1 MVHARRIPAGG
12 RVTRESPD
20 GAAHRR
26 NEDLRQAKPKV
37 APRPTEARWLRV
49 GIGEFAISDKPEDMI
64 TTVALGSCVAVC
76 LSDPAAGVAGMLHF
90 LLPDA
95 KINSERARLEPAVF
109 ADSGIPLLF
118 HAAYSL
124 GAQKKRCK
132 VRLVGGADVA
142 GHGPEGILNVGRRNV
157 LAARRVLWR
166 NGILIEGEEVG
177 GSVPRTVTVA
187 VANGQVTVKVDGR
200 VITDF

>member
-1 MVHARRIPAGG
+1 M
-12 RVTRESPD
+12 TRESPD
-20 GAAHRR
+20 ATAPPRD
-26 NEDLRQAKPKV
+26 EDFRQAKPRV
-37 APRPTEARWLRV
+37 APLPTEARWLRV
-49 GIGEFAISDKPEDMI
+49 GIGEFAMSDKPEDMI

-76 LSDPAAGVAGMLHF
+76 LTEPAAGVAGMLHF

-95 KINSERARLEPAVF
+95 KINPERAKAQPAVF

-142 GHGPEGILNVGRRNV
+142 GHGSEGILNVGRRNV

-177 GSVPRTVTVA
+177 GSAPRTATVA

>member
-1 MVHARRIPAGG
+1 MNRQR
-12 RVTRESPD
+12 PD
-20 GAAHRR
+20 GAVTPHD
-26 NEDLRQAKPKV
+26 EDFRQAKPRV

-49 GIGEFAISDKPEDMI
+49 GIGEFVVSDKPEDMI
-64 TTVALGSCVAVC
+64 TTMALGSCVAVC
-76 LSDPAAGVAGMLHF
+76 LSEPSAGIAGLLHF

-95 KINSERARLEPAVF
+95 RINPERARVEPAAF

-132 VRLVGGADVA
+132 VRLVGGAELA
-142 GHGPEGILNVGRRNV
+142 GHGSDGILNVGRRNV
-157 LAARRVLWR
+157 LAARGVLWR
-166 NGILIEGEEVG
+166 NGILIDGEAVG
-177 GSVPRTVTVA
+177 GTAPRTVTVA

-200 VITDF
+200 VITEL

>member
-1 MVHARRIPAGG
+1 
-12 RVTRESPD
+12 VTRQSPD
-20 GAAHRR
+20 GAAPGGV
-26 NEDLRQAKPKV
+26 DDFRQAKPRV
-37 APRPTEARWLRV
+37 APLPTQARWLRV
-49 GIGEFAISDKPEDMI
+49 GIGEFAVSDKPEDLI

-76 LSDPAAGVAGMLHF
+76 LSEPATGIAGMLHF

-95 KINSERARLEPAVF
+95 RINPERAKVEPAVF

-118 HAAYSL
+118 HAAYRL

-142 GHGPEGILNVGRRNV
+142 GHGSEGILNVGRRNV

-166 NGILIEGEEVG
+166 NGILIDGEEVG

-200 VITDF
+200 VIADL